1 MNKNKTRKL
10 ESTNINNR
18 DSTFSVFC
26 NNWMKQ
32 PESMKIKQITIG
44 KTESAGKIM
53 AEVHFANGKMQT
65 FNWGN
70 YNERVSILSKICSDT
85 VIIDKRAS

>member
-10 ESTNINNR
+10 ESKNINNS

-53 AEVHFANGKMQT
+53 AEVLFTNGQMQT

-70 YNERVSILSKICSDT
+70 YSERVSILSKICSDT